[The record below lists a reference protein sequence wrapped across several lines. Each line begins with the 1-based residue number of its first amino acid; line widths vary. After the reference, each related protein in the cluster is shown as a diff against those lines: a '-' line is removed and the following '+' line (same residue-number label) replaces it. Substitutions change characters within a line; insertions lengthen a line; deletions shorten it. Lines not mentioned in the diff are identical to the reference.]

1 MGQRESRRCAVR
13 RLHALDLGLVLH
25 ALGDASVAFVGAL
38 AASAEVMLEI
48 EVVGTVREV
57 LPFLAAQ
64 KVQVE
69 HERRGKAF
77 PLDAAA

>member
-1 MGQRESRRCAVR
+1 M
-13 RLHALDLGLVLH
+13 DLGLVFH

-64 KVQVE
+64 MVQAG
-69 HERRGKAF
+69 HEARG
-77 PLDAAA
+77 